1 MIKFIYMYITLGV
14 YLSELNMYVLFVAIA
29 IDKVTRKDWQW
40 DHISKSSVFW
50 GRGHGDVCC
59 CEL

>member
-14 YLSELNMYVLFVAIA
+14 YLSELNIYVLFVAIA

-40 DHISKSSVFW
+40 DHISVFW
-50 GRGHGDVCC
+50 GPGHGDVCC